1 MSVGVPSVGSEE
13 ASVTAALDAIPATTP
28 QLTRAR
34 GLRLTPAGRRQWRV
48 TDRAGL
54 VVGHLMRSESDSDR
68 PFRARRFR
76 PSSRAFVELG
86 SFWSADDAVDAL
98 RFSR

>member
-1 MSVGVPSVGSEE
+1 MV
-13 ASVTAALDAIPATTP
+13 ATLDATPEAEP
-28 QLTRAR
+28 QLTRAH
-34 GLRLTPAGRRQWRV
+34 GVQLTPAGRRQWRV

-54 VVGHLMRSESDSDR
+54 VVGHLMRVDGDADR

-76 PSSRAFVELG
+76 PSTRAFVEVG
-86 SFWSADDAVDAL
+86 AFWSADDAVDAL